1 VTWYFDGTVIKNFTK
16 VNDIPHTPMYVIVN
30 LAVGGWIAPPDPTVQ
45 FPATML
51 VDYVRVW
58 SQKP

>member
-1 VTWYFDGTVIKNFTK
+1 VIKNFTK